1 MPELDTT
8 SGRLRVG
15 DAERE
20 RVADL
25 LAEHHAVGRLTLA
38 ELDER
43 LSTTLAA
50 RTRDDLVAPL
60 ADLPATPRTGP
71 QPEPVERHPPT
82 GSGSVDIGWRAHL
95 SSYVAVI
102 LGLWLAWAV
111 TGLGYPWPIWPM
123 LGWGLGLIGHR
134 TQVSL
139 CGHSQVRTSAPG

>member
-1 MPELDTT
+1 MPELEAT

-43 LSTTLAA
+43 LTATLAA

-60 ADLPATPRTGP
+60 ADLPAAPRAP
-71 QPEPVERHPPT
+71 APAPVPNRPSSAET
-82 GSGSVDIGWRAHL
+82 TGWRAHL
-95 SSYVAVI
+95 GSYLAVI
-102 LGLWLAWAV
+102 LGLWLVWAV
-111 TGLGYPWPIWPM
+111 TGFGYPWPIWPM

-139 CGHSQVRTSAPG
+139 CGSSRVRSSRPG